1 MGKRSGIA
9 FIFILIIAAL
19 AIGTVAYVG
28 TNPDLVNT
36 ITQKIKDIITPGA
49 PIGNLTP
56 ARDLTGTWVS
66 SLKGKGMELYGSFP
80 LGGAGTAVV
89 YQNSDVTLKITSV
102 SGNTASGT
110 ITYTNL
116 CTWGST
122 TVTGYGAISTP
133 KTCVNVGATPISI
146 RVSGSRLDFG
156 TVSAGGATVT
166 MQGNFTTDLI
176 SGTMTMTSAYGVIK
190 GEFHLIRKK

>member
-19 AIGTVAYVG
+19 AIGAVAYVG
-28 TNPDLVNT
+28 AGTPLFDT
-36 ITQKIKDIITPGA
+36 ITQKIKDIITPGP
-49 PIGNLTP
+49 PIGDLTP

-66 SLKGKGMELYGSFP
+66 SIKGKGFELYGKFP
-80 LGGAGTAVV
+80 LAGAGTAVV
-89 YQNSDVTLKITSV
+89 YENSDVTMKIDSV
-102 SGNTASGT
+102 SGNTVSGT
-110 ITYTNL
+110 ITYTNM
-116 CTWGST
+116 CAWGST
-122 TVTGYGAISTP
+122 TVPGYGTISTP
-133 KTCVNVGATPISI
+133 KTCSNAGAAPISI

-176 SGTMTMTSAYGVIK
+176 SGTMTMTSPYGIIK

>member
-102 SGNTASGT
+102 SGNTASG
-110 ITYTNL
+110 
-116 CTWGST
+116 
-122 TVTGYGAISTP
+122 
-133 KTCVNVGATPISI
+133 
-146 RVSGSRLDFG
+146 SRLDFG

>member
-28 TNPDLVNT
+28 TNPNLVNT

-56 ARDLTGTWVS
+56 ARDLAGTWFS
-66 SLKGKGMELYGSFP
+66 SLKGKGMELYGKFP

-146 RVSGSRLDFG
+146 RVS
-156 TVSAGGATVT
+156 AGGATVT